1 MRAFSYHSIA
11 LDADSKIPLMLLTD
25 LEEKFFLPIYI
36 GVFEARAI
44 GMELEGMNSPR
55 PFTHDLLKTILDHF
69 NGSIRRVVINDLQE
83 STYFAR
89 IVLLRGEQEIEIDA
103 RPSDAVAMALRFK
116 APIFVTENVVIEAA
130 TPEKDVAA
138 PSKAS
143 SAAATSPRTSRNI
156 STSRAVEGRFVTR
169 PVTKSKSSNV
179 RTRSPTGRGAS

>member
-1 MRAFSYHSIA
+1 MVEMKVKTIA

-25 LEEKFFLPIYI
+25 PEEKFFLPIYI

-69 NGSIRRVVINDLQE
+69 DGSILRVVINDLQE

-89 IVLLRGEQEIEIDA
+89 IVLLRGEQELEIDA

-116 APIFVTENVVIEAA
+116 APIFVTENVMMEAA
-130 TPEKDVAA
+130 TPDKNKIAED
-138 PSKAS
+138 SKKFKEFVEHMSADMFIS
-143 SAAATSPRTSRNI
+143 SPQAGKGS
-156 STSRAVEGRFVTR
+156 
-169 PVTKSKSSNV
+169 
-179 RTRSPTGRGAS
+179 

>member
-1 MRAFSYHSIA
+1 MVEMKVKTIA

-36 GVFEARAI
+36 GGSEARAI

-55 PFTHDLLKTILDHF
+55 PFTHDLMKVIMDHF

-89 IVLLRGEQEIEIDA
+89 IVLMRGEQELEIDA

-116 APIFVTENVVIEAA
+116 APIFVTENVVVEAA
-130 TPEKDVAA
+130 TPDKTKIAEDNKKFKEFVEHMSADMF
-138 PSKAS
+138 S
-143 SAAATSPRTSRNI
+143 SSPQAGKGS
-156 STSRAVEGRFVTR
+156 
-169 PVTKSKSSNV
+169 
-179 RTRSPTGRGAS
+179 